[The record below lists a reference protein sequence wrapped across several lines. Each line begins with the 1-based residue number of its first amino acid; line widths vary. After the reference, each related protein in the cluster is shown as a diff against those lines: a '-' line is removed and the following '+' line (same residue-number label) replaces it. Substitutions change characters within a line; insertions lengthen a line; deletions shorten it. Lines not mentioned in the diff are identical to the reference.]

1 MTTLNATDLRDV
13 ALVIGTAFP
22 VLAVA
27 YYSAARGMLDDKL
40 QAEGPEWNVDM
51 PTPKWT
57 HNRLGRYLIQAS
69 GNIRFRE
76 GKPDIFPFNERFKLS
91 TDRGFVLALPLGF
104 MLTLAYLLFSWRWAL
119 TVSIVLLQVTIDI
132 LILFG
137 TQVSM
142 IRLASAIADP
152 CYKRSQLEPP
162 KPLWGKS
169 EKPTHPLDTR
179 PMAALIRAFVIS
191 SVLFCLAL
199 AAAIVVEFASVP
211 RT

>member
-1 MTTLNATDLRDV
+1 MITIDAAGLHDL

-57 HNRLGRYLIQAS
+57 RNKPGRYLVQMF
-69 GNIRFRE
+69 GNVRFRD
-76 GKPDIFPFNERFKLS
+76 GKQDIIPLNERFRLS
-91 TDRGFVLALPLGF
+91 TDRTFILALPVGF

-119 TVSIVLLQVTIDI
+119 ALSIVFLQVTIDI

-142 IRLASAIADP
+142 IRLASSITDAQG
-152 CYKRSQLEPP
+152 KESHHQPP
-162 KPLWGKS
+162 ERFWGPSGKPA
-169 EKPTHPLDTR
+169 PPLDTV
-179 PMAALIRAFVIS
+179 PMDALIRAFVIS
-191 SVLFCLAL
+191 SLLLFLSVY
-199 AAAIVVEFASVP
+199 AAIIVQWG
-211 RT
+211 TLTGT